1 MNVKNELFK
10 RPVQHRP
17 APGDG
22 LIIFEKHANRNNF
35 HKTAG
40 CASRQLVPARIV
52 FTPYRGRNVYGRGNN
67 EVIQS
72 GGGFRNAHESRDR
85 EAVHIRVDNAD
96 GKTPRS
102 KRRREICGHG
112 GFPHASLTGNHPE
125 DAGER
130 SGRGKGIGAF
140 GLEPGF
146 EGAALFGVHSTKL
159 KLHAI
164 DAGDGGSR
172 LAHLGVDCVLERASL
187 NGQQNFHLG
196 IVPLRVVFFGENPG
210 IFHHAK
216 FGDRTAQLG
225 VFHSRERRPERI
237 LQGIIGRRFVFA
249 GTIVR
254 CGVRATHGIS
264 SARS

>member
-1 MNVKNELFK
+1 M
-10 RPVQHRP
+10 
-17 APGDG
+17 
-22 LIIFEKHANRNNF
+22 
-35 HKTAG
+35 
-40 CASRQLVPARIV
+40 PARIV

-72 GGGFRNAHESRDR
+72 GGGFRNAHESWDR

-102 KRRREICGHG
+102 KRRREIGSHR
-112 GFPHASLTGNHPE
+112 GFSYASFTRNHPE

-130 SGRGKGIGAF
+130 AGCGKRIGAF

-146 EGAALFGVHSTKL
+146 EGTALFGVHGTKL
-159 KLHAI
+159 KLHAV
-164 DAGDGGSR
+164 DTGDGGSR
-172 LAHLGVDCVLERASL
+172 LAHLGVDCVLERAAL

-196 IVPLRVVFFGENPG
+196 IMPLRVVFFGENPG
-210 IFHHAK
+210 IFNHAK

-225 VFHSRERRPERI
+225 VFHARERRPERI
-237 LQGIIGRRFVFA
+237 LKGIIGHRFVLA

-254 CGVRATHGIS
+254 CSVRATHSIS

>member
-1 MNVKNELFK
+1 M
-10 RPVQHRP
+10 
-17 APGDG
+17 
-22 LIIFEKHANRNNF
+22 
-35 HKTAG
+35 
-40 CASRQLVPARIV
+40 PARIV
-52 FTPYRGRNVYGRGNN
+52 FTSYRGGNVYGRGNN

-96 GKTPRS
+96 GKTSRG
-102 KRRREICGHG
+102 KCRREICGHG
-112 GFPHASLTGNHPE
+112 GFSHTSLTGNHPE

-130 SGRGKGIGAF
+130 TGHGKRIGTF

-146 EGAALFGVHSTKL
+146 EGAALFGVHGTKL

-164 DAGDGGSR
+164 DAGDGSSR
-172 LAHLGVDCVLERASL
+172 LAHLGVDCVLERATL

-196 IVPLRVVFFGENPG
+196 ITPLRVVFFGENPG

-225 VFHSRERRPERI
+225 VFHARERRPERI
-237 LQGIIGRRFVFA
+237 LQGIIGRRFVLA